1 MIRKK
6 IVSLHMQRSTKLGFL
21 LLVVVMLLLGTG
33 CSASKKNNC
42 GCPNK
47 KGMVGY

>member
-1 MIRKK
+1 MKKAANFAMI
-6 IVSLHMQRSTKLGFL
+6 L
-21 LLVVVMLLLGTG
+21 LLAVTLFASG
-33 CSASKKNNC
+33 CSSSKKSNC

>member
-1 MIRKK
+1 MKK
-6 IVSLHMQRSTKLGFL
+6 VNNIILIFL
-21 LLVVVMLLLGTG
+21 LAATILVTG
-33 CSASKKNNC
+33 CSSSKKSNC

>member
-1 MIRKK
+1 MKTAYK
-6 IVSLHMQRSTKLGFL
+6 ALW
-21 LLVVVMLLLGTG
+21 MLLIIATIFING
-33 CSASKKNNC
+33 CSSSKKSNC